1 MARIVV
7 ADDDPDILTLIRVT
21 LRSLQA
27 ELVACGDAEEALLE
41 IGRNVPDLIISDFM
55 LPGISGIEF
64 VKKVRESKITSKT
77 PILMVTGHTNYAME
91 GRAIAAGANRFL
103 YKPFSPSQLRVAVQQ
118 LLSGA

>member
-7 ADDDPDILTLIRVT
+7 ADDDPDILTLIRAT
-21 LRSLQA
+21 LVKSLSV
-27 ELVACGDAEEALLE
+27 EIVACCDAEEALIE
-41 IGRNVPDLIISDFM
+41 IGRQAPDLIISDFM

-64 VKKVRESKITSKT
+64 VKRVRERELTSRT

-103 YKPFSPSQLRVAVQQ
+103 YKPFAPSQLRIAVQQ
-118 LLSGA
+118 LLA

>member
-1 MARIVV
+1 MPRIVI

-21 LRSLQA
+21 LKAFSA
-27 ELVACGDAEEALLE
+27 DIVSCADAEEALIE
-41 IGRNVPDLIISDFM
+41 IGREAPDLIISDFM

-64 VKKVRESKITSKT
+64 VKKVRERETTAGT

-118 LLSGA
+118 LLTE

>member
-21 LRSLQA
+21 LKPLQS
-27 ELVACGDAEEALLE
+27 EIIACADAEEALIE
-41 IGRNVPDLIISDFM
+41 IQREAPDLVISDFM

-64 VKKVRESKITSKT
+64 VKKVRALSATAET

-91 GRAIAAGANRFL
+91 GRAVAAGANRFL
-103 YKPFSPSQLRVAVQQ
+103 YKPFSPSQLRIAVQQ
-118 LLSGA
+118 LLTA